1 MTGTGMEPKKEM
13 EFLRRRNTELRVQAE
28 YYKIVIRKLIAE
40 CRNWQQ
46 VSIAAIEK
54 AKQLEE

>member
-1 MTGTGMEPKKEM
+1 MTHPQKEL
-13 EFLRRRNTELRVQAE
+13 EILRQRNTELRLQIE
-28 YYKIVIRKLIAE
+28 YYQIVMRKLIAE

-54 AKQLEE
+54 AKQLEEQ